1 VTVET
6 LSYAIDDQDRLIRL
20 DEGFYRFAQENG
32 WKGADSSLGRSL
44 WDFVAGD
51 DVRKLQKMLVRR
63 VRDDVRSVK
72 LPFRCDGPESSREMD
87 IRIIAHSSGHVVL
100 FSAQLR
106 SEEGRERPQPLLD
119 PDAPRDEADFLP
131 MCAWCDRFLV
141 EGEWVEVEET
151 AKQLELFRAPGCQRS
166 ITASVPSAAAPCWP
180 HRRVASRVPYPF
192 ALAA

>member
-1 VTVET
+1 MTVEA

-20 DEGFYRFAQENG
+20 DEGFYRFAEENG
-32 WKGADSSLGRSL
+32 WKEAGSSLGRSL

-72 LPFRCDGPESSREMD
+72 LPFRCNGPEISREMD

-100 FSAQLR
+100 FSARLR
-106 SEEGRERPQPLLD
+106 SEEEWEEPQPLFD
-119 PDAPRDEADFLP
+119 PDAPREEGDFLS

-141 EGEWVEVEET
+141 EGEWVEVEEA
-151 AKQLELFRAPGCQRS
+151 AKRLELFRRQRMPLLDHGICPQCS
-166 ITASVPSAAAPCWP
+166 GQL
-180 HRRVASRVPYPF
+180 
-192 ALAA
+192 LAA